1 MNFAITLILWF
12 NTLFWIYVW
21 QVPAMA
27 WFGLAL
33 QVFWLIIEVTEVF
46 K

>member
-1 MNFAITLILWF
+1 MNFVITLVLWF
-12 NTLFWIYVW
+12 NTMFWLYAW

-33 QVFWLIIEVTEVF
+33 QVFWLIITIAEGI